1 MTAVLMDSRG
11 SSPPSK
17 TEKHGRDKQNGVG
30 FSHGLRLLHILRQPS
45 ITAVCSVL
53 STTILKT
60 WPLQN
65 TCVGASVNSTPN
77 HRVYLGRT
85 APREVACQHR
95 AVRKHYGGADE
106 R

>member
-1 MTAVLMDSRG
+1 MTAVLMGSRG
-11 SSPPSK
+11 SSHPSK
-17 TEKHGRDKQNGVG
+17 TEKPGRDKQNGIG

-65 TCVGASVNSTPN
+65 TCVGASVHSERN
-77 HRVYLGRT
+77 HRVDFFRP
-85 APREVACQHR
+85 ARREVACEQR
-95 AVRKHYGGADE
+95 DAQE
-106 R
+106 Q